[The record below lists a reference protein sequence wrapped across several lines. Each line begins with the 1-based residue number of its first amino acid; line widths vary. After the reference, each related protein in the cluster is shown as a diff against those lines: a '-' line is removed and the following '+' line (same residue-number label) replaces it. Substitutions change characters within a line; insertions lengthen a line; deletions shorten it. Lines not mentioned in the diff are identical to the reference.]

1 MVYIITAVFV
11 TYVIVTGFIFR
22 NTILREERLEDE
34 YNSAVNLVEERLI
47 ETKIK
52 IESVVERLNEIDIRG
67 AFESDDE
74 IGFVFKEIKQLNEE
88 LLEFIQLYSTQQNN
102 KNGEESESGK

>member
-1 MVYIITAVFV
+1 MVYIFTAIFV

-74 IGFVFKEIKQLNEE
+74 IGFVFKEIKRLNEE

-102 KNGEESESGK
+102 KDGKESESGK